1 MATTENRVW
10 TTGTFAREIERSVE
24 TVRRLEARG
33 VLSPQRDA
41 TGRRLFTTKDLEA
54 FRKYRAERSE

>member
-1 MATTENRVW
+1 MATIADRVW

-33 VLSPQRDA
+33 VLSPLRDA
-41 TGRRLFTTKDLEA
+41 TGRRLFTLKDLEA
-54 FRKYRAERSE
+54 FRKYHRKTV